1 MLFVATGVARTS
13 EFVSPDGSA
22 RYRWEKFASGALHG
36 CGFSHLFERRQNV
49 PPAEGTNE
57 CRKLARTIPGR
68 AEGPLFGGK
77 ANHEGTSEDGKGA
90 TSPKLKE
97 AFQSH
102 LEETNG
108 QIERLETIFEM
119 LKKKGTG
126 KTCEGMKG
134 VLAEGAEVIEE
145 TKKGDLRDSGLITA
159 AQRVEH
165 YEMAGYGGVR
175 EFARLLGQ
183 KEIVALLDATLK
195 EEEAADKKLT
205 LVAKE
210 VNAAALGGS
219 PMEKA
224 S

>member
-1 MLFVATGVARTS
+1 MQRKAERNHLEGQYMSVESLEELFLDELKDLYSAEKQITRALPKLVKAATA
-13 EFVSPDGSA
+13 
-22 RYRWEKFASGALHG
+22 
-36 CGFSHLFERRQNV
+36 
-49 PPAEGTNE
+49 
-57 CRKLARTIPGR
+57 
-68 AEGPLFGGK
+68 
-77 ANHEGTSEDGKGA
+77 
-90 TSPKLKE
+90 PKLKE

-134 VLAEGAEVIEE
+134 
-145 TKKGDLRDSGLITA
+145 DLRDAGLITA

-175 EFARLLGQ
+175 EYAKLLGQ
-183 KEIVALLDATLK
+183 REIMALLDETLQ

-205 LVAKE
+205 QIAKE
-210 VNAAALGGS
+210 VNAAALGAAAVK
-219 PMEKA
+219 KA

>member
-1 MLFVATGVARTS
+1 MSAESLQDLFL
-13 EFVSPDGSA
+13 EELKDLYSA
-22 RYRWEKFASGALHG
+22 EKQITKALPKMV
-36 CGFSHLFERRQNV
+36 R
-49 PPAEGTNE
+49 
-57 CRKLARTIPGR
+57 
-68 AEGPLFGGK
+68 
-77 ANHEGTSEDGKGA
+77 GA

-175 EFARLLGQ
+175 EYARLLG
-183 KEIVALLDATLK
+183 KKDIVALLDATLK

-205 LVAKE
+205 LDCE
-210 VNAAALGGS
+210 GS
-219 PMEKA
+219 ERCCFRRFPHGEGKLA
-224 S
+224 VRWSPVSRSGLSVQQGDRNGAD